1 MFTLAACL
9 LGGGIASSP
18 KSPQIFQLFP
28 ELQDFYFVV
37 TGFPHWFI
45 RSHCHRTQVEG
56 VLFDSPSAACHF
68 VRFFLSFNPYFLT
81 SGCSLA
87 PTNVVSPALGLGKRV
102 LSMALAWIQRKNVA
116 LHKASCICSE
126 GASYKRQRTFA
137 LKDIS
142 HK

>member
-18 KSPQIFQLFP
+18 KSRQIFQLFP

-45 RSHCHRTQVEG
+45 RSHRTQVEG
-56 VLFDSPSAACHF
+56 VLFDSPSAGCHF
-68 VRFFLSFNPYFLT
+68 VRFFFSFHPYFLT
-81 SGCSLA
+81 SGCPLA
-87 PTNVVSPALGLGKRV
+87 PTNVVSSALGLEKTV
-102 LSMALAWIQRKNVA
+102 PSIDLAWIQRKNVA
-116 LHKASCICSE
+116 LHEASCNRSE
-126 GASYKRQRTFA
+126 GISYKRQRIFA